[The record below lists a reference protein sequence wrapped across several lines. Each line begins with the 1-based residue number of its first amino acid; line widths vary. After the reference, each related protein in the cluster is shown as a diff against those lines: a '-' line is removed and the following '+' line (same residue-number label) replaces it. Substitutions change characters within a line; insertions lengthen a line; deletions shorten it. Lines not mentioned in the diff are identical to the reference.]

1 MDNTVKLST
10 HVAQPIAKTY
20 TIDKDVPIPNIN
32 LNKKGRWDPVVKAM
46 EVGDS
51 IAFDNRK
58 ESDQLLSALRN
69 RGFKNCVRKEGP
81 SLFRVWKLDPIEK

>member
-1 MDNTVKLST
+1 MDNTVNINT
-10 HVAQPIAKTY
+10 QFAQPEAKTY
-20 TIDKDVPIPNIN
+20 TIDKNVPIPNIQM
-32 LNKKGRWDPVVKAM
+32 NKRGRWDPVVNAM

-51 IAFDNRK
+51 IVFNNRK

-81 SLFRVWKLDPIEK
+81 NIFRVWKLDPIKK